1 MVKKTLKLSV
11 ALPILACSVVLAGC
25 GGGSGGVSMPGDSM
39 DDSKGMTGAGTV
51 TAPVALISGIDRDF
65 TTSRTNLLM
74 DDGMTTV
81 TESAGE
87 WNLTVDRN
95 SVTFTAADLG
105 VHPQIGPGIYFKDL
119 GNNEFG
125 IFWSQEMGGF
135 DGTPQPEFDYLDVYG
150 FAHATILPG
159 ADVSTSYTEAD
170 FARANRVH
178 IIHGTPTSTM
188 PVSGSAT
195 YGGRV
200 GAREWSSDDA
210 MLATS
215 AAGYAGDFSLRA
227 TFGSSE
233 TAITGSFSNLRRW
246 ATPEATTFIR
256 LPGSIPFE
264 TTVVGNQLAL
274 SGLSIDSGPLAG
286 FENIGIRG
294 TFFGPQ
300 AAEVGGVFE
309 GENPTTS
316 TLLQGWFAGKQN

>member
-1 MVKKTLKLSV
+1 MIKKAHKLSV
-11 ALPILACSVVLAGC
+11 ALPVLACSVFLAGC
-25 GGGSGGVSMPGDSM
+25 GGGSDGMSMSGDSM
-39 DDSKGMTGAGTV
+39 RDADRMTGGGGV
-51 TAPVALISGIDRDF
+51 TAAVALISGIDRDF

-87 WNLTVDRN
+87 WNLTVDGN
-95 SVTFTAADLG
+95 AVTFTAADLG

-150 FAHATILPG
+150 FVHATILPG

-210 MLATS
+210 MLARS